1 MLQSKKYLHPNAI
14 IDFNLNVLE
23 SNSFFDDFFSNRKDL
38 KKLPVKITDLI
49 EFDNLKEFKKSLHFI
64 STTSNSYS
72 AFQGKIKTGEKMQF
86 IKVTINHFK
95 DDRKKRVKHAIELTC
110 HKIEDNSIEQSI
122 PEKILANSQIAVFTV
137 NRDYCLTF
145 FSKSVIP
152 LLRFL
157 LKEKPVIGKSFFI
170 NEELEEEWIN
180 YFNTIF
186 SDEKIYLDKS
196 YQQGDKEFC
205 DLLTLSPLKNE
216 KNEIEGCTV
225 CVNDIMHLKKEQIHD
240 YQNHKKF
247 QYLFDNNFL
256 GIGIIDARNVMIQAN
271 DSLCKLLG
279 ISNNNLEKIKA
290 IDFIS
295 NDEFQLLIDNVKRI
309 YQKEISFFTC
319 ELKIKYD
326 SDVYKY
332 TQISVNGL
340 YKDDKYNGSLITT
353 MDISDQREIQIKEQE
368 LKGLKSKEKVNLKLQ
383 SILQEDLD
391 SRIRELT
398 TNQMLIAQKNNL
410 IRELGEKLTQLS
422 KKQEGSLKT
431 EIRKIVTSIKRQN
444 VFEDDWG
451 NLKIHFIKMHPSF
464 FNKLIDRAPKITEKD
479 LRHCAYIKLGFSA
492 KETSGLLGTLPRSI
506 EQARFRIKKKLKLPV
521 DQKLIEYL
529 RSI

>member
-186 SDEKIYLDKS
+186 SDEKIYLNKS

-205 DLLTLSPLKNE
+205 DLLTLSP
-216 KNEIEGCTV
+216 
-225 CVNDIMHLKKEQIHD
+225 
-240 YQNHKKF
+240 
-247 QYLFDNNFL
+247 
-256 GIGIIDARNVMIQAN
+256 IID
-271 DSLCKLLG
+271 
-279 ISNNNLEKIKA
+279 
-290 IDFIS
+290 
-295 NDEFQLLIDNVKRI
+295 
-309 YQKEISFFTC
+309 
-319 ELKIKYD
+319 
-326 SDVYKY
+326 
-332 TQISVNGL
+332 
-340 YKDDKYNGSLITT
+340 
-353 MDISDQREIQIKEQE
+353 
-368 LKGLKSKEKVNLKLQ
+368 
-383 SILQEDLD
+383 
-391 SRIRELT
+391 
-398 TNQMLIAQKNNL
+398 
-410 IRELGEKLTQLS
+410 
-422 KKQEGSLKT
+422 
-431 EIRKIVTSIKRQN
+431 
-444 VFEDDWG
+444 
-451 NLKIHFIKMHPSF
+451 
-464 FNKLIDRAPKITEKD
+464 
-479 LRHCAYIKLGFSA
+479 
-492 KETSGLLGTLPRSI
+492 
-506 EQARFRIKKKLKLPV
+506 
-521 DQKLIEYL
+521 
-529 RSI
+529 

>member
-170 NEELEEEWIN
+170 NEELEEE
-180 YFNTIF
+180 
-186 SDEKIYLDKS
+186 
-196 YQQGDKEFC
+196 
-205 DLLTLSPLKNE
+205 
-216 KNEIEGCTV
+216 
-225 CVNDIMHLKKEQIHD
+225 
-240 YQNHKKF
+240 
-247 QYLFDNNFL
+247 
-256 GIGIIDARNVMIQAN
+256 
-271 DSLCKLLG
+271 
-279 ISNNNLEKIKA
+279 
-290 IDFIS
+290 
-295 NDEFQLLIDNVKRI
+295 
-309 YQKEISFFTC
+309 
-319 ELKIKYD
+319 
-326 SDVYKY
+326 
-332 TQISVNGL
+332 
-340 YKDDKYNGSLITT
+340 
-353 MDISDQREIQIKEQE
+353 
-368 LKGLKSKEKVNLKLQ
+368 
-383 SILQEDLD
+383 
-391 SRIRELT
+391 
-398 TNQMLIAQKNNL
+398 
-410 IRELGEKLTQLS
+410 
-422 KKQEGSLKT
+422 
-431 EIRKIVTSIKRQN
+431 
-444 VFEDDWG
+444 
-451 NLKIHFIKMHPSF
+451 
-464 FNKLIDRAPKITEKD
+464 
-479 LRHCAYIKLGFSA
+479 
-492 KETSGLLGTLPRSI
+492 
-506 EQARFRIKKKLKLPV
+506 
-521 DQKLIEYL
+521 
-529 RSI
+529 